1 MPNRTVKSRS
11 KPTARPSSKAK
22 PGAAPG
28 KSAPGKG
35 APGKGAD
42 AAPFESA
49 EGERFLAAVF
59 AEFERRKM
67 PFKFTD
73 GYIVPR
79 MPAGQPGHGMS
90 YGLTN
95 LAQVCAAAGEKK
107 WGAAIR
113 KHFDG
118 LFAAEA
124 KHEAMLKDLEDY
136 AKVRTLLVVRV
147 FDAADA
153 AGEGLKLVT
162 MKIAPG
168 LVGALCIDLPEV
180 TRSVSPETVR
190 KWKKSATMLFA
201 EAMDNVERM
210 SKAKLELL
218 PREDDGVAKSPLY
231 GVVGKTIYTAA
242 LAMRIGSFKKAAGKH
257 GTIVGV
263 PTRDS
268 LILAP
273 FDDETIVPTI
283 SDLMFI
289 AAGMHREGP
298 GSVTSKVFLV
308 QDGVWTEIPYTLD
321 EGGLEVRPPKV
332 LVKTLEACMPAG
344 KPAKAAKAPAK
355 KAGGR

>member
-1 MPNRTVKSRS
+1 MPKRTATTRS

-22 PGAAPG
+22 PRAGGPRKAAG
-28 KSAPGKG
+28 GFA
-35 APGKGAD
+35 
-42 AAPFESA
+42 SA
-49 EGERFLAAVF
+49 EDGERFLAAVF
-59 AEFERRKM
+59 ADFERRKM
-67 PFKFTD
+67 PFKFED

-79 MPAGQPGHGMS
+79 TPAGSPGHDMS

-118 LFAAEA
+118 LFAAEM

-136 AKVRTLLVVRV
+136 AKVRTKLVVRV
-147 FDAADA
+147 FDAEDA
-153 AGEGLKLVT
+153 AQEGLKLVT

-218 PREDDGVAKSPLY
+218 PREDDGVVKSPLY

-242 LAMRIGSFKKAAGKH
+242 LAMRISSFKKAAGKH

-283 SDLMFI
+283 SDVMFI

-298 GSVTSKVFLV
+298 GSVTPRVFLV
-308 QDGVWTEIPYTLD
+308 QDSVWTEVPYTLD

-332 LVKTLEACMPAG
+332 LVKALEACMPAG
-344 KPAKAAKAPAK
+344 KPAKAARAPRK
-355 KAGGR
+355 G